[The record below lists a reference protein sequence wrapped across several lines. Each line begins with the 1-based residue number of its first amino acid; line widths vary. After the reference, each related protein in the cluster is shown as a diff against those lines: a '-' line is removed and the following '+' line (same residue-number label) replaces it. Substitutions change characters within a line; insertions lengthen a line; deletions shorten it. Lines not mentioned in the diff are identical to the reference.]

1 MAALQ
6 NVVVFLLVGA
16 SLFLSA
22 WWLTPARRR
31 LWLLDRFIGTK
42 QTRGPLVALRASLLA
57 KSALGGC
64 GACKANPNADAQRS
78 TQKAGA
84 LRR

>member
-6 NVVVFLLVGA
+6 NVAVFTLVAGSVFL
-16 SLFLSA
+16 SI

-31 LWLLDRFIGTK
+31 LWLLDRLIGTK
-42 QTRGPLVALRASLLA
+42 QTRGPLFTLRESLLA
-57 KSALGGC
+57 KAALGGC

>member
-6 NVVVFLLVGA
+6 NVAVITLVAGSVFL
-16 SLFLSA
+16 SI

-31 LWLLDRFIGTK
+31 LWLLDRLIGTK
-42 QTRGPLVALRASLLA
+42 QTRGPLFALRESLLA
-57 KSALGGC
+57 KAALGGC

>member
-6 NVVVFLLVGA
+6 NVVVFALVAG
-16 SLFLSA
+16 SVFLSC

-31 LWLLDRFIGTK
+31 LWLLERLVSPNA
-42 QTRGPLVALRASLLA
+42 TRGPLARLRQSLLSKA
-57 KSALGGC
+57 ALGSC
-64 GACKANPNADAQRS
+64 GACKSNPSVDAQRS
-78 TQKAGA
+78 TQKAAG

>member
-6 NVVVFLLVGA
+6 NIAVLLLVAG
-16 SLFLSA
+16 SVFFSA
-22 WWLTPARRR
+22 WWLTPARWR
-31 LWLLDRFIGTK
+31 LWVLDRLIGAK
-42 QTRGPLVALRASLLA
+42 QSRGPLVALRESLLA
-57 KSALGGC
+57 KAALGGC